1 VVAKSKDLEKLF
13 VEVNEKIL
21 LKIDELRS
29 QGRKDLSKIRTA
41 RDYFCD
47 AIVLALTEKRT
58 EDAEYKLLQ
67 ALALLKN

>member
-1 VVAKSKDLEKLF
+1 MAKSKDLEKLF
-13 VEVNEKIL
+13 IEVNEKIL
-21 LKIDELRS
+21 SKIDELRS
-29 QGRKDLSKIRTA
+29 LGKKDFSKIRTA

-67 ALALLKN
+67 ALAVLRD

>member
-1 VVAKSKDLEKLF
+1 VSKSKDLEKLF

-21 LKIDELRS
+21 SKIDELRS
-29 QGRKDLSKIRTA
+29 LGKRDFSKVRTA

-47 AIVLALTEKRT
+47 ALVLSLAEKRK

-67 ALALLKN
+67 ALAILKD

>member
-1 VVAKSKDLEKLF
+1 MSKSKDLEKLF

-21 LKIDELRS
+21 SKIDELRS
-29 QGRKDLSKIRTA
+29 LGKRDFSKVRTA

-47 AIVLALTEKRT
+47 ALVLSLAEKRK

-67 ALALLKN
+67 ALAILKD

>member
-1 VVAKSKDLEKLF
+1 MVKSKDLEKLF

-21 LKIDELRS
+21 SKIDELRS
-29 QGRKDLSKIRTA
+29 QGRKDFSKVRTA

-47 AIVLALTEKRT
+47 AVVLALTEKRA

-67 ALALLKN
+67 ALAVLKD

>member
-1 VVAKSKDLEKLF
+1 VVKSKDLEKLF

-21 LKIDELRS
+21 SKIDELRS
-29 QGRKDLSKIRTA
+29 QGRKDFSKVRTA

-47 AIVLALTEKRT
+47 AVVLALTEKRA

-67 ALALLKN
+67 ALAVLKD

>member
-1 VVAKSKDLEKLF
+1 MTKSKDLEKLF
-13 VEVNEKIL
+13 IEVNEKIL
-21 LKIDELRS
+21 SKIDELRS
-29 QGRKDLSKIRTA
+29 QGKRDFSKIRTA

-67 ALALLKN
+67 ALAILKD